1 MVCRKRLIWIYH
13 QCTLFLLLK
22 IVTILTDEVV
32 WGQTEIAE
40 YDN

>member
-1 MVCRKRLIWIYH
+1 MDLSPVHIV
-13 QCTLFLLLK
+13 LLLK